1 MRSYHRRPYLLML
14 LIALVFSTSGANA
27 YALTPIS
34 SDFMSMNRSVHVMPA
49 SAHSMS
55 MDCANSQQST
65 QQHQHMNHAQ
75 MADDGASLSEHC
87 KNTPHTLMNTAVGN
101 HCQSGHCNDN
111 MCGSVVGVLL
121 SSTLV
126 MFGTST
132 YLDVFYPLHSHQ
144 LTGYPRSLYRPPI
157 A

>member
-1 MRSYHRRPYLLML
+1 MRSHHRRPYLLIL
-14 LIALVFSTSGANA
+14 LIALVFSMSGVNA
-27 YALTPIS
+27 YALTPMKSIS
-34 SDFMSMNRSVHVMPA
+34 APLLTSSHALMIGCDSPILVKHSAHDRAPHVGLMSMSD
-49 SAHSMS
+49 AH
-55 MDCANSQQST
+55 Q
-65 QQHQHMNHAQ
+65 
-75 MADDGASLSEHC
+75 SLSEHC
-87 KNTPHTLMNTAVGN
+87 KNTPHTGLKTLVGN